1 MSPDTPPIA
10 CTLAPGRYLER
21 LALIAQLSRD
31 ALLSHQRRD
40 LVLELRYAEAA
51 AARVRDLVRREQECC
66 AFLEFDLQEQGGEA
80 IQVTITAPEEA
91 RSAIELLFS
100 QFICPSASTPA
111 CPFC

>member
-1 MSPDTPPIA
+1 MRPDTPPIA
-10 CTLAPGRYLER
+10 CTLAPGHYLER

-40 LVLELRYAEAA
+40 LVLELRYAQTA

-66 AFLEFDLQEQGGEA
+66 AFLEFDLQEQGDEV

-91 RSAIELLFS
+91 RGATELLFG
-100 QFICPSASTPA
+100 QFTCPSASTPA